1 MEAVIYYARTDG
13 IELERMIR
21 KGRFNM
27 HLKHFHNQYEIF
39 YLLEGERRFSL
50 TTVLIW

>member
-21 KGRFNM
+21 KG
-27 HLKHFHNQYEIF
+27 HFKIGRAH
-39 YLLEGERRFSL
+39 
-50 TTVLIW
+50 V

>member
-21 KGRFNM
+21 KGMRSSTCWKGN
-27 HLKHFHNQYEIF
+27 
-39 YLLEGERRFSL
+39 GVSSL

>member
-21 KGRFNM
+21 KGHFNM
-27 HLKHFHNQYEIF
+27 HGKHGHNQYEIF
-39 YLLEGERRFSL
+39 YLLEGERRP
-50 TTVLIW
+50 